1 MLNKLLKIYN
11 ELNDLYVEKRTHSV
25 FVALVELRFQI
36 KKLHDKQKKNGVD
49 VFQTIIP
56 PPPPPPDGDED

>member
-1 MLNKLLKIYN
+1 
-11 ELNDLYVEKRTHSV
+11 
-25 FVALVELRFQI
+25 LRFQI

-56 PPPPPPDGDED
+56 PPPPPPDGDEDII